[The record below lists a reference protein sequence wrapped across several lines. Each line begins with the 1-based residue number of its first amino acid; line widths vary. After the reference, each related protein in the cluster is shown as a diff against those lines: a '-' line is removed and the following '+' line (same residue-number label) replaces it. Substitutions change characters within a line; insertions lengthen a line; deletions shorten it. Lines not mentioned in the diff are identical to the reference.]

1 MSGIVVILIAIIV
14 AVPLLVPTSVYKEQV
29 VSLVKK
35 QTGRDLTIGGD
46 VGLSFFPR
54 LAVKVDDVDLSNA
67 TWAKDKSMASMKEL
81 RAAIKIIPLFSGN
94 VEIDSFMLV
103 DPVIHLEVKAD
114 GTPNWQFSD
123 AVAPTAPA
131 PRRSPASRLRR
142 SFTTTHR
149 RPLPNA
155 IALPIGISG
164 VVRFARRVVLPS

>member
-1 MSGIVVILIAIIV
+1 MSRFVAILAGIVVILIAIIV

-103 DPVIHLEVKAD
+103 DPVIHLELNAD
-114 GTPNWQFSD
+114 GTPN
-123 AVAPTAPA
+123 ANRPA
-131 PRRSPASRLRR
+131 GSGNNRNRRFKNNRQKPKE
-142 SFTTTHR
+142 
-149 RPLPNA
+149 
-155 IALPIGISG
+155 
-164 VVRFARRVVLPS
+164 